1 MKWSEVAQSCP
12 TLCDPMDCSL
22 PGSSVHGILQA
33 RILEWV
39 AISFSRVRKSK
50 KQNNWWLHGYWNT
63 VADNNKQGANL
74 WSRKGI
80 TDILSLRGQTITL
93 VTWGVCSQSSRG
105 HRWSLKSKWPPQRRK
120 YRASKSTGLRTNLV
134 TCTMLKKKIKV
145 WEDRRIYIMND
156 NDN

>member
-1 MKWSEVAQSCP
+1 M
-12 TLCDPMDCSL
+12 
-22 PGSSVHGILQA
+22 
-33 RILEWV
+33 
-39 AISFSRVRKSK
+39 SK
-50 KQNNWWLHGYWNT
+50 EKQNNWWLHDYWNT

-93 VTWGVCSQSSRG
+93 VTWGVCSQSNRG
-105 HRWSLKSKWPPQRRK
+105 QSWSLKSKWPPQRIK

-145 WEDRRIYIMND
+145 WEDRRRIYIMNIMIIKED
-156 NDN
+156 ENFKKKVQLKDSWDSKENKNRNMPLTLLFWRWLINL

>member
-1 MKWSEVAQSCP
+1 M
-12 TLCDPMDCSL
+12 
-22 PGSSVHGILQA
+22 
-33 RILEWV
+33 
-39 AISFSRVRKSK
+39 SK
-50 KQNNWWLHGYWNT
+50 EKQNNWWLHDYWNT

-93 VTWGVCSQSSRG
+93 VTWGVCSQSNRG
-105 HRWSLKSKWPPQRRK
+105 QSWSLKSKWPPQRIK

-145 WEDRRIYIMND
+145 WEDRRRIYIMNIMIIKED
-156 NDN
+156 ENFKKKVQLKDSWDSKENKNRNIPLTLLFWRWLINL

>member
-1 MKWSEVAQSCP
+1 M
-12 TLCDPMDCSL
+12 
-22 PGSSVHGILQA
+22 
-33 RILEWV
+33 
-39 AISFSRVRKSK
+39 SK
-50 KQNNWWLHGYWNT
+50 EKQNNWWLHDYWNT

-93 VTWGVCSQSSRG
+93 VTWGVCSQSNRG
-105 HRWSLKSKWPPQRRK
+105 QSWSLKSKWPPQRIK

-145 WEDRRIYIMND
+145 WEDRRRIYIMNIMIIKED
-156 NDN
+156 QNFKKKVQLKDSWDSKENKNRNIPLTLLFWRWLINL